1 MLPNSSSLKN
11 LCSKLHL
18 IKTRLVHIHSIH
30 RKVSCIK
37 EMHVCVHVCVWVSM
51 CVCVYERSATTV
63 LAYCV
68 SLFYIAH
75 YIQLLPPIAVLKKKI
90 ILRNFCNHFK
100 WASVPK
106 LWVIWAGSLPESIT
120 GKKKVERK
128 ERKKMKTVLWAA
140 FLTLLEHIV
149 LRFPMTEAAGTRAYH
164 KGINDFHLKI
174 PVYTLLH
181 SRTGTPSRE
190 RRVLRNGYRYTL

>member
-1 MLPNSSSLKN
+1 M
-11 LCSKLHL
+11 H
-18 IKTRLVHIHSIH
+18 H
-30 RKVSCIK
+30 RN
-37 EMHVCVHVCVWVSM
+37 VCVWVGRSGG
-51 CVCVYERSATTV
+51 VYERSATTV

-75 YIQLLPPIAVLKKKI
+75 YMQLLPPIAVLKKKI

-106 LWVIWAGSLPESIT
+106 LRVIWAGSLPESIT
-120 GKKKVERK
+120 GKKKV

-164 KGINDFHLKI
+164 KGINDFHLNI
-174 PVYTLLH
+174 PVYTSFH
-181 SRTGTPSRE
+181 TGTGTPSRE
-190 RRVLRNGYRYTL
+190 RRV